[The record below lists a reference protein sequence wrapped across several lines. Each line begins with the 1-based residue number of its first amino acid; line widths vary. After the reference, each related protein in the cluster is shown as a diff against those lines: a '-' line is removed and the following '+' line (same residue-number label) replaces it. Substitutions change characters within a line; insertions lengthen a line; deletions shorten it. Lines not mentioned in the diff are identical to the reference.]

1 MVGQMSTTKRR
12 FGIRVFVLWFVT
24 LWIIAALACL
34 AGCTGGI
41 GEPCNRD
48 GTCQGDLVCAH
59 TGVIG
64 TTIGAPIHRCIL
76 RESFK

>member
-1 MVGQMSTTKRR
+1 MSTTKRR

-24 LWIIAALACL
+24 LWILAALACL

-48 GTCQGDLVCAH
+48 GTCQAGLVCIR
-59 TGVIG
+59 TGA
-64 TTIGAPIHRCIL
+64 TIHRCML
-76 RESFK
+76 RESAK